1 MVPLAKHFVLGGEL
15 ILRVAIEDV
24 VIALG
29 RRATPNVRGVEATLL
44 DESKVLDEDLVIDGS
59 AEATRLEIVDRVE
72 VGDIDASTIGSRTIM
87 SVLVD
92 VHTKEEYINTMNLL
106 KEKDALCT
114 NGVLGWA
121 ALLLVSLEHLL
132 IH

>member
-1 MVPLAKHFVLGGEL
+1 MVPPAKHFVLGGEL

-44 DESKVLDEDLVIDGS
+44 DESKVLDEDLVIDGR
-59 AEATRLEIVDRVE
+59 AEAARLEIVDRVE
-72 VGDIDASTIGSRTIM
+72 VGNVDASAIGSRTIM
-87 SVLVD
+87 PILVD
-92 VHTKEEYINTMNLL
+92 VHAKEKNVNTMNLL

-114 NGVLGWA
+114 NGELGGT
-121 ALLLVSLEHLL
+121 ALLLVSL
-132 IH
+132 